1 MGTHRYVHP
10 LYGTISADA
19 IFQLSSDTSLSSLP
33 LACTH
38 PRTHTHTCTLSR
50 ALSCRVVGIG
60 ELLYAVDNND
70 YRYAANP
77 PGAAN
82 NGEKVYAMSPLAD
95 ADGKYTMLYYD
106 NDDIY
111 ESKVFPDQNGN
122 FAEVTLEFAHTDA
135 TKPVNIE
142 DCSAVTHITWSSD
155 KDSFLMM
162 CEQSGGNSKIRQYM
176 IIREA
181 GSTQD
186 AATEFV
192 REWPVFDSVTS
203 FAHSPVD
210 PNEMFVYWESNG
222 TFKIGLYVHDQG
234 LVGEWNLMS
243 PVTSKY
249 GMSMVGDMVVAIAD
263 AGPLGVSTHDV
274 MNYSLLFKHDQNGG
288 GPRGWMMYSWV
299 DEFTKEN
306 ASPLPMVYGYNV
318 IGGSNHHPDSFYIAG
333 NEGLLR
339 VELS

>member
-1 MGTHRYVHP
+1 M
-10 LYGTISADA
+10 
-19 IFQLSSDTSLSSLP
+19 
-33 LACTH
+33 
-38 PRTHTHTCTLSR
+38 
-50 ALSCRVVGIG
+50 VGIG
-60 ELLYAVDNND
+60 ELLYAVHNSGH
-70 YRYAANP
+70 RYAANP

-82 NGEKVYAMSPLAD
+82 NDEKVYAMSPLAD

-111 ESKVFPDQNGN
+111 ELKVVPDANGDFP
-122 FAEVTLEFAHTDA
+122 EVTLDFPWNDA

-192 REWPVFDSVTS
+192 REWSVFNSVTS

-210 PNEMFVYWESNG
+210 PNEMFVYWEDG
-222 TFKIGLYVHDQG
+222 GAYKIGLYVHDQG
-234 LVGEWNLMS
+234 LVGEWNLMT
-243 PVTSKY
+243 PLASKY
-249 GMSMVGDMVVAIAD
+249 GMSMVGDMVVLLVD
-263 AGPLGVSTHDV
+263 AGEVSPESVMDLSMILRHDP
-274 MNYSLLFKHDQNGG
+274 NGT
-288 GPRGWMMYSWV
+288 GPRGWKMHSWYN
-299 DEFTKEN
+299 DFTKYSEVPM
-306 ASPLPMVYGYNV
+306 PLVNGFNV
-318 IGGSNHHPDSFYIAG
+318 IGGSNHHPDSFFIAG
-333 NEGLLR
+333 EQGLLR
-339 VELS
+339 MELSVNSNE